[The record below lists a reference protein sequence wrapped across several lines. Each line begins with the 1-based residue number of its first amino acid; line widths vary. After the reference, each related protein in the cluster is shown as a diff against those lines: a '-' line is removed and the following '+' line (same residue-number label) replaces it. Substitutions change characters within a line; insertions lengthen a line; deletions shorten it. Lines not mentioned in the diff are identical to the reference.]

1 MAQTV
6 NECLT
11 AGLDSVQ
18 LIDAVRDGTY
28 NSQYMTQ
35 TEINKMV
42 QRNVDHLKII
52 LEYTPVDSNDDKPD
66 VKGSTN
72 SKKTYCYNAIE
83 TGEQY
88 ILENS

>member
-11 AGLDSVQ
+11 AGLYSVK
-18 LIDAVRDGTY
+18 LIDDVKAGTHDVK
-28 NSQYMTQ
+28 NMTQ
-35 TEINKMV
+35 TEINEMV
-42 QRNVDHLKII
+42 QRNIDHLKII
-52 LEYTPVDSNDDKPD
+52 LEYTPVDSDDDTPD

-72 SKKTYCYNAIE
+72 SKKTDCYNAIE